1 MILIIIYILAIFFGN
16 TYFSIAQLGIFFT
29 ILGGTWLLFNL
40 KNFSFKT
47 TFQPIIL
54 IIIGLIS
61 IKVEN
66 DIILKSFPL
75 ILSILFLSAFIYAQI
90 TKDYFLIKYIEKFKK
105 LDASEVVYLEQTHVI
120 WIVVTLINVSLHT
133 YFLFLGSV
141 EEWTLY
147 TTVGWYILLGCGILF
162 QIVFRK
168 FYEQKNAN

>member
-1 MILIIIYILAIFFGN
+1 
-16 TYFSIAQLGIFFT
+16 
-29 ILGGTWLLFNL
+29 
-40 KNFSFKT
+40 
-47 TFQPIIL
+47 
-54 IIIGLIS
+54 
-61 IKVEN
+61 
-66 DIILKSFPL
+66 
-75 ILSILFLSAFIYAQI
+75 LFLSAFIYAQI

-120 WIVVTLINVSLHT
+120 WIVVTLISVSLHT